1 MLHLG
6 TERRCKMEIEDE
18 QIIEQI
24 YQSGLLEDMENSKRY
39 KKLLNKYNKLYRTIE
54 DSKLKEQFTELE
66 EIKNELYS
74 QLDKDIFKLGFSF
87 ATKLITEGLKNEI

>member
-1 MLHLG
+1 MDL
-6 TERRCKMEIEDE
+6 EDE

-24 YQSGLLEDMENSKRY
+24 YQSELLEDMENSKKY
-39 KKLLNKYNKLYRTIE
+39 KKLLKQYNKLYRTIE

-87 ATKLITEGLKNEI
+87 ATKLITEGLQQDRK